1 MVWAEVL
8 LNEQE
13 LRDSISRCGGH
24 RKAKTVLFVR
34 FDCPVK
40 QLSDFCTKLSV
51 LWSSKGGLILA
62 TSVCQSYMYMHS
74 HPAEHQKF
82 LINVTISK
90 VSDMFLQW
98 WSMRNYILK
107 YLKEI

>member
-62 TSVCQSYMYMHS
+62 TSMKCMCV
-74 HPAEHQKF
+74 
-82 LINVTISK
+82 K
-90 VSDMFLQW
+90 VICTCIHTLQNIKK
-98 WSMRNYILK
+98 S
-107 YLKEI
+107 